1 VTAPEPDV
9 RTASTVVARFD
20 RRLTEALA
28 AGQVRQDVAQDLRN
42 KLVELRDRLER
53 PAPQLGDPARELR
66 RKLDERRAEG
76 AIDARAA
83 ADLDLLLG
91 PLIP

>member
-1 VTAPEPDV
+1 M
-9 RTASTVVARFD
+9 S
-20 RRLTEALA
+20 
-28 AGQVRQDVAQDLRN
+28 
-42 KLVELRDRLER
+42 
-53 PAPQLGDPARELR
+53 DPARELR